1 MSCVCGAE
9 RCQKGFFLS
18 YGNQSKVGWKL
29 LHQAAATVSTVA
41 MKLLLLQ
48 IQLHYQQDS
57 YSLGVHKRLEP
68 DPVSRKHAT
77 ASCVSWVGLVWCL
90 TELQGDSCKQT
101 RHTATQG
108 RENEWMK
115 RADWVGGQTHHQEC
129 CRFVSAHS
137 VSCQTKKRVR
147 FNCLGAV
154 AQFTLDQCDVCAYH
168 ISMGTGWRGK
178 SVCKYYWSRLQ
189 DEF

>member
-108 RENEWMK
+108 RENEWRELTEWEDK
-115 RADWVGGQTHHQEC
+115 HITR
-129 CRFVSAHS
+129 S
-137 VSCQTKKRVR
+137 VAGLFLPILLAVRLKKESG
-147 FNCLGAV
+147 LTA
-154 AQFTLDQCDVCAYH
+154 LELWPSLH
-168 ISMGTGWRGK
+168 
-178 SVCKYYWSRLQ
+178 
-189 DEF
+189 